1 LPCPADCGG
10 GGDVNKS
17 LEPLIKHK
25 DVMLMAEIAAWL
37 HNWQKCIDMFV
48 ASHWKNNPLVN
59 SQKIS
64 EWQGRGKNLN
74 P

>member
-48 ASHWKNNPLVN
+48 ASHLET
-59 SQKIS
+59 QFI
-64 EWQGRGKNLN
+64 G
-74 P
+74 